1 MSSIDFKTLIDPR
14 NELLKVNNNEIVRV
28 LKNKE
33 IC

>member
-14 NELLKVNNNEIVRV
+14 NELLIVNNNEIVRV

-33 IC
+33 IS